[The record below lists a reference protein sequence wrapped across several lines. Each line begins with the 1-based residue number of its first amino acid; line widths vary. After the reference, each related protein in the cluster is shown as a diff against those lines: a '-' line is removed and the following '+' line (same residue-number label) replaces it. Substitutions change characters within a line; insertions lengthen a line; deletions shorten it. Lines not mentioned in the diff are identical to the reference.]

1 MRDCQRKE
9 GWGLS
14 KIGEEDIEIQIA
26 SYKINK
32 PWGMS
37 FTV

>member
-1 MRDCQRKE
+1 MRDCQRKQ

-14 KIGEEDIEIQIA
+14 KIGEGGKEIQIA

-32 PWGMS
+32 LWGMS
-37 FTV
+37 CTV